1 VHCAANKRVSVFLGL
16 YRHLRQ
22 NRPLDEAFLPRVLI
36 VDPGASNSL
45 GNFREAPY
53 YAFSHS
59 LGRLPQFTT
68 GSYLEI

>member
-1 VHCAANKRVSVFLGL
+1 
-16 YRHLRQ
+16 
-22 NRPLDEAFLPRVLI
+22 VLI

-59 LGRLPQFTT
+59 LGQYLTLALPADVP
-68 GSYLEI
+68 G